1 MDSSRGNQLRK
12 LKSLIRSSEVQL
24 TAVLEKLKWSKDEVL
39 KKKGYVVCPL
49 DPGHT
54 MPEASLSAHLDLCA
68 WLKEGY
74 SRQDKEAAPPSSHFF
89 YTKSKS
95 VVPVLI
101 DRETQSKIITDAAFR
116 GDVPAEVCQKV
127 KNGVPLTMERC
138 FSELTAAER
147 FAVYNYVVERAKATN
162 KASAVKL
169 EDLQVDFEK
178 KTNKDEQHPPS
189 DLELKRQ
196 MRDYKRRRQSYR
208 AKNVHITQ
216 KTYTEILREVI
227 ENQTEYLKQLQTEND
242 EAAESS
248 PRPEEKDDT
257 ERQPLSRASEWKD
270 RRESSVVSSRS
281 SKRRRSRSPDNKD
294 ASIDRRPSDEAHSR
308 HRSTERHEH
317 KKHHRSHHKSR
328 HKHKHKSK
336 DIEATE

>member
-1 MDSSRGNQLRK
+1 MDPSREVQLRK
-12 LKSLIRSSEVQL
+12 LKSLIRSSEAQL

-49 DPGHT
+49 DSGHT

-74 SRQDKEAAPPSSHFF
+74 TRQDKEAAPPSSHFF
-89 YTKSKS
+89 YTKSTS

-101 DRETQSKIITDAAFR
+101 DRETQNKIITDAAFR

-127 KNGVPLTMERC
+127 KSGVPLTMEHC

-147 FAVYNYVVERAKATN
+147 FAVYDYVVERAKATN
-162 KASAVKL
+162 KTSAVKL

-178 KTNKDEQHPPS
+178 KTNKDEQQPPS
-189 DLELKRQ
+189 ELELKRQ

-216 KTYTEILREVI
+216 KTYTEILKEVI
-227 ENQTEYLKQLQTEND
+227 ENQTEYLKQLQTGND
-242 EAAESS
+242 KAEDALA
-248 PRPEEKDDT
+248 RPEEKDDT
-257 ERQPLSRASEWKD
+257 ERQPLSRASERRD

-281 SKRRRSRSPDNKD
+281 SKRRRSRSPDKRD
-294 ASIDRRPSDEAHSR
+294 ASIERRPSDEAHR
-308 HRSTERHEH
+308 RRRGH
-317 KKHHRSHHKSR
+317 KYERSHQIKMGGH
-328 HKHKHKSK
+328 
-336 DIEATE
+336 